1 MKSQSQSGFVPIEQL
16 IAAPRPRHWQTVEQ
30 YEALARGGSEE
41 YCEAEDT
48 PLDEVSRRR
57 FLQLAAASF
66 AFAGITGC
74 TRQPPESILPYVTE
88 PENVVPG
95 RPKYYATAIPVGPMA
110 QGVIVE
116 SHLGRPTKVE
126 GNPAHPASLGA
137 SSVHSQASVL
147 DLYDPDRATVITSL
161 GQQRSWEE
169 FRLALTNLLGP
180 LQTRAGGG
188 LHILTGSVASPTL
201 GAQLQAVLKSL
212 PNAKWHQYDAAGPHG
227 ARGGANLAFGRPVN
241 TMYRFDQA
249 SVILSLDADFL
260 VTGEPST
267 RYAHDF
273 AARRVRGNR
282 LDMNRLY
289 VVESTMTATGGKADQ
304 RLPLQYSEVEQ
315 FTRTLGETVGV
326 PNVTAASNAR
336 YSEWLGAVA
345 KDLAAHR
352 GSSIVI
358 PGAHQSPAVHAL
370 AHAINAQLG
379 NIGNTVVYT
388 DPLEQEPTDEVASIG
403 ELVQALRENQVE
415 LLLILG
421 ANPAYDAPAD
431 LGFPEILSRAK
442 TSVLVSL
449 HSNETAEWMTWQ
461 IPESHP
467 LESWGDARAYDG
479 TVSIVQ
485 PLIETLYE
493 SRSPIEILDAVLN
506 PPGRSGYD
514 IVRAYWQG
522 KSGRNDFEAWWRKS
536 VCNGV
541 IENSA
546 LPLIT
551 PALATNWAAKL
562 PNVPQQQGIEIVF
575 RPDPYMYDGRFANN
589 TWLQELPQPMTKLTW
604 DNAVYLSSATAK
616 RLGIAAQHRVELSL
630 RGRTVEGS
638 VWILPGQ
645 PDDTVSVHLG
655 WGRTRSGR
663 AGNGAGFNAYR
674 LRTSDAMWTAP
685 DLQIRL
691 VGGTFPLA
699 TTQLVQ
705 SMEGRALMISD
716 TVDRYRSDPDFVKK
730 MTKDPPDGL
739 SLYPKWN
746 YTGHAWGMSIDL
758 TKCVNCNACVVACQ
772 AENNIPVVGKDQVL
786 NRRAMHWI
794 RIDTYYEGDIAN
806 PRGMY
811 QPVPCMQCE
820 DAPCELVCPVQ
831 ATNHS
836 VDGLNDMVYNRCV
849 GTRFCSNNCPYKV
862 RRFNFTLYED
872 WVTESIKLQRNPD
885 VTVRSRGVMEKCTYC
900 VQRIREAE
908 IYAQVDDKGL
918 PDGTIQTAC
927 QQACPTQAIIFG
939 DINQPDSHVRKLK
952 EEKLDYEL
960 LGELNTRPRTTYLAE
975 LRNPHAETE
984 QA

>member
-1 MKSQSQSGFVPIEQL
+1 
-16 IAAPRPRHWQTVEQ
+16 
-30 YEALARGGSEE
+30 
-41 YCEAEDT
+41 
-48 PLDEVSRRR
+48 
-57 FLQLAAASF
+57 
-66 AFAGITGC
+66 
-74 TRQPPESILPYVTE
+74 
-88 PENVVPG
+88 
-95 RPKYYATAIPVGPMA
+95 
-110 QGVIVE
+110 
-116 SHLGRPTKVE
+116 
-126 GNPAHPASLGA
+126 
-137 SSVHSQASVL
+137 
-147 DLYDPDRATVITSL
+147 
-161 GQQRSWEE
+161 
-169 FRLALTNLLGP
+169 
-180 LQTRAGGG
+180 
-188 LHILTGSVASPTL
+188 
-201 GAQLQAVLKSL
+201 
-212 PNAKWHQYDAAGPHG
+212 
-227 ARGGANLAFGRPVN
+227 
-241 TMYRFDQA
+241 
-249 SVILSLDADFL
+249 
-260 VTGEPST
+260 
-267 RYAHDF
+267 
-273 AARRVRGNR
+273 
-282 LDMNRLY
+282 
-289 VVESTMTATGGKADQ
+289 
-304 RLPLQYSEVEQ
+304 
-315 FTRTLGETVGV
+315 
-326 PNVTAASNAR
+326 
-336 YSEWLGAVA
+336 
-345 KDLAAHR
+345 
-352 GSSIVI
+352 
-358 PGAHQSPAVHAL
+358 
-370 AHAINAQLG
+370 
-379 NIGNTVVYT
+379 
-388 DPLEQEPTDEVASIG
+388 
-403 ELVQALRENQVE
+403 
-415 LLLILG
+415 
-421 ANPAYDAPAD
+421 
-431 LGFPEILSRAK
+431 
-442 TSVLVSL
+442 
-449 HSNETAEWMTWQ
+449 
-461 IPESHP
+461 
-467 LESWGDARAYDG
+467 
-479 TVSIVQ
+479 
-485 PLIETLYE
+485 
-493 SRSPIEILDAVLN
+493 
-506 PPGRSGYD
+506 
-514 IVRAYWQG
+514 
-522 KSGRNDFEAWWRKS
+522 
-536 VCNGV
+536 
-541 IENSA
+541 
-546 LPLIT
+546 
-551 PALATNWAAKL
+551 
-562 PNVPQQQGIEIVF
+562 
-575 RPDPYMYDGRFANN
+575 
-589 TWLQELPQPMTKLTW
+589 
-604 DNAVYLSSATAK
+604 
-616 RLGIAAQHRVELSL
+616 
-630 RGRTVEGS
+630 
-638 VWILPGQ
+638 
-645 PDDTVSVHLG
+645 
-655 WGRTRSGR
+655 
-663 AGNGAGFNAYR
+663 
-674 LRTSDAMWTAP
+674 MWTAP